1 MQYATHSTARSAH
14 AKSNQRTTAR
24 ECFAALHVVHPVD
37 VMCGLLRAPMELT
50 LTTAGGGIQCRRCNA
65 MSKRTKVQCGGP
77 AMRGKTKCKTH
88 GAMST
93 GPRTDEGKLRCA
105 QAKTIHGSD
114 TRVDRQINR
123 AAMKR
128 LKLYAQ
134 ILAVPFRSDAGD
146 KRV

>member
-1 MQYATHSTARSAH
+1 
-14 AKSNQRTTAR
+14 
-24 ECFAALHVVHPVD
+24 
-37 VMCGLLRAPMELT
+37 
-50 LTTAGGGIQCRRCNA
+50 
-65 MSKRTKVQCGGP
+65 MSKRTKLQCGGP
-77 AMRGKTKCKTH
+77 AMHGKTKCKTH

-123 AAMKR
+123 AAMQR